1 MSANANY
8 EHVYARQTLRQ
19 EPQKLLRSSTGYMR
33 RGVVRPTSRTNAFRR
48 KRQMERNR
56 QAGSGDAA
64 GASFVG
70 ELRWFPIDL
79 DKQTG
84 AINFADIGLERP
96 KWQEL
101 LEIAAGD
108 RRPAQKSLPAAAAF
122 KLVTGNPAP
131 PRVNFIWHTSYC
143 CSTAIAAALDVP
155 GRNLSLFEPQILI
168 SVAQAR
174 RQADRLRRG
183 DISWLSDAVFRLLG
197 RSYFEGASVTVKP
210 APVSNYLAA
219 DAAAKTRGKM
229 LFLYSDCRSFLLA
242 SMRYGENRRRTI
254 RHLFNEIR
262 HDGEAAERWTAE
274 SIAGLTDLEI
284 AGLTWQMQI
293 ARFAKDLKRFG
304 DRAAS
309 LDCDAFLAAPQEVIA
324 RIWKFFELPG
334 DASESELIQDPEFLL
349 RHSKYPDLSFALDA
363 RFAAERDLDPAIRV
377 EIDRIV
383 EASCALLPDP
393 AAMLPLAR
401 PLATVEKAYNI

>member
-1 MSANANY
+1 
-8 EHVYARQTLRQ
+8 
-19 EPQKLLRSSTGYMR
+19 
-33 RGVVRPTSRTNAFRR
+33 
-48 KRQMERNR
+48 MERNR
-56 QAGSGDAA
+56 QSAPGDAA
-64 GASFVG
+64 GTSFVG

-84 AINFADIGLERP
+84 AIDFADIGAERP
-96 KWQEL
+96 NWQEL
-101 LEIAAGD
+101 LEIAAGE
-108 RRPAQKSLPAAAAF
+108 RTPARKSLTAADAF
-122 KLVTGNPAP
+122 KLVTDNPAQ

-168 SVAQAR
+168 SVANAR
-174 RQADRLRRG
+174 RQADRLHRG

-197 RSYFEGASVTVKP
+197 RPYFDGASVTVKP

-219 DAAAKTRGKM
+219 DAAAKTKGKM

-242 SMRYGENRRRTI
+242 STRYGENRRRTV

-262 HDGEAAERWTAE
+262 HDGEAAQRWTAE

-284 AGLTWQMQI
+284 AGLTWQIQI
-293 ARFAKDLKRFG
+293 ARFSQDLKRLG
-304 DRAAS
+304 ERAAS

-324 RIWKFFELPG
+324 KIWKFFELPG
-334 DASESELIQDPEFLL
+334 DASESELIQDPGFLH
-349 RHSKYPDLSFALDA
+349 RHSKYPDQSFVPDA
-363 RFAAERDLDPAIRV
+363 RRDLDPAIRV

-383 EASCALLPDP
+383 ETSCALFPDP
-393 AAMLPLAR
+393 ASGLPLAR
-401 PLATVEKAYNI
+401 PLATVEKVYNI